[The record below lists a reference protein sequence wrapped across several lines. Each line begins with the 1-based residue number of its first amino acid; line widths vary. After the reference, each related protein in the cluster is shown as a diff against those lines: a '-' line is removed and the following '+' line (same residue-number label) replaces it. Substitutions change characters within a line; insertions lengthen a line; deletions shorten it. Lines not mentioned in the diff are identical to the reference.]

1 MKWKPNTPDSV
12 MPTVLRLNDA
22 VLDRRDFQNPMS
34 KIDTSKLSVM
44 DIVRFDQDCFHTPA
58 AEESII
64 ACCGSK
70 THFKTAAS
78 FWLHALFAEDW
89 TNREKYFAAYVGSG
103 LCDPISSDTFYHK
116 IGEYSN
122 SLRHELPA
130 FLLGREDLLCALK
143 MYDDWNDVAFIGERR
158 HDFIAFHWET
168 TA

>member
-1 MKWKPNTPDSV
+1 LKLIIFRRRSV
-12 MPTVLRLNDA
+12 TAEVLRLNNA
-22 VLDRRDFQNPMS
+22 VLDRRDFQDPMS
-34 KIDTSKLSVM
+34 KIDASKLSVM

-70 THFKTAAS
+70 NHFKTAVS

-89 TNREKYFAAYVGSG
+89 TIREEYFASYVRSG
-103 LCDPISSDTFYHK
+103 LCDPINSDTFYGK

-122 SLRHELPA
+122 SLRRELPA
-130 FLLGREDLLCALK
+130 FLLGREDLLWALK
-143 MYDDWNDVAFIGERR
+143 MYDDWDDVAVLGERR

-168 TA
+168 SA